1 MCKLTELQH
10 NIHSITKD
18 GYDIAAFLAD
28 TMRGETPGVKVNHRM
43 DAAKQLIKY
52 GFTDTDCETTSDRLS
67 RAGGN
72 PEEQGGDET
81 PVQSPLSPGERVR
94 VRGKEI
100 AAPVTHLD
108 IINYQIA
115 HLIRH
120 ETAEGHTVVNFLVDI
135 MTGRDRPFTPKKF
148 CIKPADRMAAARE
161 LLRRGFGDIGTS
173 RKQSDSTDEANAYD
187 TLHTDLAQ
195 RMREYSERGADT
207 IRFLLEVMSDPNPEE
222 EFTIHHRLSAAQELL
237 RRGWDTNYD
246 NIKHEHLQ
254 DYWRDKESP
263 RLSIGQKKTQ
273 AGLPTSIDDYDNTDY
288 EAIARQLREDEDRED
303 ASKPLES
310 RAGGNPEEQGGDET
324 PVQSPLSPG
333 ERARVRGKE
342 IAAPVTHLDITNY
355 QIAHLIR
362 HETAEGHTV
371 VEFLIHI
378 MSGRDRPFTP
388 KKFRIKPADRMAAAR
403 ELLRRGFGDFGSRRK
418 LSDTSD
424 EANAYDTLHTDL
436 ARRMREYSERGTDT
450 IRFLLELMSD
460 PDPDK
465 EFTVHH
471 RMYAAQELLRR
482 GWDTNYDNIK
492 PEHLQAYWKDKES
505 PRLSIGQKKTQAGL
519 STTIDDYDNYDAV
532 DYEAI
537 AKEMKEEEDRQA
549 AANEPKRRTIAPSP
563 STGEGWDGGEKSP
576 TSKSDNTPSTPTLPK
591 SLPLSKSGDDP
602 TAERK
607 SIIREF
613 REAMDRGDE
622 RAALRAEA
630 KYRRIDVKPEKN
642 IYDYGPN
649 DPDPTVDYYFEPLNS
664 EEQAKFDKEDRR
676 EHGLTEEEIAEYSAI
691 STPEAKSDPLKK
703 LADAAA
709 THNTPIH
716 PNPLAAKRKN
726 PTIRSP

>member
-43 DAAKQLIKY
+43 DAAKQLIEY
-52 GFTDTDCETTSDRLS
+52 GFTDANANCDIDPPLLQDGSETC
-67 RAGGN
+67 
-72 PEEQGGDET
+72 
-81 PVQSPLSPGERVR
+81 VQSPLSLRERAR
-94 VRGKEI
+94 VRGTENTPSPSMGEGWDGGEDSVHGEPVEPPTSSPSCTSMS
-100 AAPVTHLD
+100 APVSYLD
-108 IINYQIA
+108 ILNYEIA

-120 ETAEGHTVVNFLVDI
+120 ETAEGHTIVNFLVHI
-135 MTGRDRPFTPKKF
+135 MTGK
-148 CIKPADRMAAARE
+148 
-161 LLRRGFGDIGTS
+161 
-173 RKQSDSTDEANAYD
+173 
-187 TLHTDLAQ
+187 
-195 RMREYSERGADT
+195 
-207 IRFLLEVMSDPNPEE
+207 
-222 EFTIHHRLSAAQELL
+222 
-237 RRGWDTNYD
+237 
-246 NIKHEHLQ
+246 
-254 DYWRDKESP
+254 
-263 RLSIGQKKTQ
+263 
-273 AGLPTSIDDYDNTDY
+273 
-288 EAIARQLREDEDRED
+288 
-303 ASKPLES
+303 
-310 RAGGNPEEQGGDET
+310 
-324 PVQSPLSPG
+324 
-333 ERARVRGKE
+333 
-342 IAAPVTHLDITNY
+342 
-355 QIAHLIR
+355 
-362 HETAEGHTV
+362 
-371 VEFLIHI
+371 
-378 MSGRDRPFTP
+378 DRPFTP

-436 ARRMREYSERGTDT
+436 AKRMREYSERGTDT

-492 PEHLQAYWKDKES
+492 PEHLQDYWQDKES
-505 PRLSIGQKKTQAGL
+505 TRLSIGQKKTLTGL
-519 STTIDDYDNYDAV
+519 PTSIDDYDNYDDT

-630 KYRRIDVKPEKN
+630 KYRRIDITTEKN
-642 IYDYGPN
+642 IYDYGPA
-649 DPDPTVDYYFEPLNS
+649 DPDPTVDYYFEPLNP
-664 EEQAKFDKEDRR
+664 EEQTKFDEEDRR
-676 EHGLTEEEIAEYSAI
+676 EHGLTNDEPATNGSANQPSPNGATDSLAPIKQAAE
-691 STPEAKSDPLKK
+691 L
-703 LADAAA
+703 
-709 THNTPIH
+709 HNTSIL
-716 PNPLAAKRKN
+716 PNPLAAKLKK

>member
-52 GFTDTDCETTSDRLS
+52 GFTDINCDNIPPL
-67 RAGGN
+67 
-72 PEEQGGDET
+72 PQGEGRGEGDEK
-81 PVQSPLSPGERVR
+81 SPSSAPSVS
-94 VRGKEI
+94 
-100 AAPVTHLD
+100 APVTHLD

-120 ETAEGHTVVNFLVDI
+120 ETAEGHTLVEFLIHI

-161 LLRRGFGDIGTS
+161 LLRRGFGDLGS
-173 RKQSDSTDEANAYD
+173 RRKPSDTADEANAYD

-195 RMREYSERGADT
+195 RMREYSERGTDT
-207 IRFLLEVMSDPNPEE
+207 VRFLLEVMSDPDPEE
-222 EFTIHHRLSAAQELL
+222 EFTIHHRMSAAQELL
-237 RRGWDTNYD
+237 RRGWDTN
-246 NIKHEHLQ
+246 H
-254 DYWRDKESP
+254 
-263 RLSIGQKKTQ
+263 
-273 AGLPTSIDDYDNTDY
+273 
-288 EAIARQLREDEDRED
+288 
-303 ASKPLES
+303 
-310 RAGGNPEEQGGDET
+310 
-324 PVQSPLSPG
+324 
-333 ERARVRGKE
+333 
-342 IAAPVTHLDITNY
+342 
-355 QIAHLIR
+355 
-362 HETAEGHTV
+362 
-371 VEFLIHI
+371 
-378 MSGRDRPFTP
+378 
-388 KKFRIKPADRMAAAR
+388 
-403 ELLRRGFGDFGSRRK
+403 
-418 LSDTSD
+418 
-424 EANAYDTLHTDL
+424 
-436 ARRMREYSERGTDT
+436 
-450 IRFLLELMSD
+450 
-460 PDPDK
+460 
-465 EFTVHH
+465 
-471 RMYAAQELLRR
+471 
-482 GWDTNYDNIK
+482 DNIK
-492 PEHLQAYWKDKES
+492 PKHLTDYWQDKES

-519 STTIDDYDNYDAV
+519 STSIDDYDNYDDV

-537 AKEMKEEEDRQA
+537 AQEIREQEDRDDNSKPLRFQETVPSSRHSSESRNPEDHQA
-549 AANEPKRRTIAPSP
+549 ATPATKLPLPQ
-563 STGEGWDGGEKSP
+563 GEGWGEGNDNSLPPRRGKARMGVKSP
-576 TSKSDNTPSTPTLPK
+576 AQSPFPNKAATVNEHDK
-591 SLPLSKSGDDP
+591 
-602 TAERK
+602 A
-607 SIIREF
+607 IIKEF

-716 PNPLAAKRKN
+716 PNPLAAKHKN